1 MHCKGILG
9 AYSYDNITENK
20 RTSVGVDL
28 NGNYLLILETEL
40 FGILGSCMNVTLCN
54 DNALAELDL
63 TCGSYQL
70 TCAAACDIARL
81 TAGCVYADRTGVR
94 SGKLNL
100 SLGTYGTENRYS
112 GKAALGSDNLNSF
125 V

>member
-20 RTSVGVDL
+20 RTSVGVDP

-54 DNALAELDL
+54 DNALTDFDL
-63 TCGSYQL
+63 ALRTCY
-70 TCAAACDIARL
+70 L
-81 TAGCVYADRTGVR
+81 TAGCACNIARFSYEYRTSDRTCVCSR
-94 SGKLNL
+94 KLNL
-100 SLGTYGTENRYS
+100 CSRTYR
-112 GKAALGSDNLNSF
+112 A
-125 V
+125 